1 VTAYLS
7 DEGIVT
13 VDRETLQNAIVEIV
27 ERLLV
32 VSKLSDYRSAGRYKL
47 ADTVTKNV
55 LRIPS
60 VKAVARHTRPKE

>member
-1 VTAYLS
+1 MTAYLS

-13 VDRETLQNAIVEIV
+13 VDCETLQNAIVEIV

-47 ADTVTKNV
+47 ADAVTKNV
-55 LRIPS
+55 LRIPG
-60 VKAVARHTRPKE
+60 VKAVARRTRPKE